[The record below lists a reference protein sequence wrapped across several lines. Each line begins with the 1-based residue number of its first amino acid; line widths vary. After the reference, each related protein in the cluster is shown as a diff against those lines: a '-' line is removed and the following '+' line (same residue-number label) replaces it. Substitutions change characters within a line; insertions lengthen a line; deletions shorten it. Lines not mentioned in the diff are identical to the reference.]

1 MELLYD
7 SLNSRT
13 IEEERLKKVGANMSN
28 EHEARQRFQILLQQI
43 GLTDDVYM
51 PFFEAAEITRMTVHK
66 QQRVWQ
72 FTLKTPNILPY
83 RVYQL
88 FKMNVEKAF
97 TQIAQIQLQFTAEQP
112 QVTEE
117 LIQDYW
123 LTVVNDLEE
132 ISPPLRKGLAEQ
144 VPAWNG
150 QKLALTCKRDFE
162 LEAYKHK
169 YTDKISTNYSYYGF
183 PKLPVEF
190 MLSEAT
196 EELVE
201 EQQKFLEQRRIEE
214 EQFAKKAVED
224 MQKREQEKVNG
235 GGDDDDR
242 PFQLGIAMKPD
253 DTLMEIQQIQ
263 DEERRVTIEGFV
275 FDVEVKE
282 LRSGRSLLTMKV
294 SDYTDSILVKMFSRD
309 KDDVSIMQKAKKG
322 MWVRAR
328 GSIQNDTFVRDLV
341 MMAQDMQEIR
351 PQIRADK
358 APEGERRVELHMH
371 SSMSQMDATSSA
383 AELVTQAAKWGH
395 PAVAITDHGGAQ
407 AFPEAYGAAEK
418 HGIKAIFGVE
428 ANLVDDGVPIAYEPR
443 HIELEHAT
451 FVVFD
456 VETTGLSAAYDT
468 IIELAAVKIVDGEVI
483 DTFESFSNPH
493 HALSATTIELTGI
506 TDDMVRDAPEVE
518 DMIAKFH
525 DFIEDGIVVAHNASF
540 DIGFL
545 YEAYKKAGINHFDHS
560 VIDTL
565 ELARMLYPTMK
576 NHRLNTLCKKF
587 NIELTQHHRAIYDTE
602 ATGYLLLHLLKEA
615 VKEREIAFHD
625 DFNKYVGGGDAYKR
639 SRPTHCTIL
648 AQTQDGLKNMFKL
661 ISEAHTQTF
670 YRVPRIKRSSLQKYR
685 EGLLVGS
692 GCSAGEFFTAVMQK
706 SVDEAT
712 EIAKF
717 YDYLEVHPKGVYKP
731 LLEREL
737 IKDEWNMEDIV
748 RKIVKIGKK
757 LDKPVIATGNVHYL
771 HEEDSIFR
779 KILIRSQGGANP
791 LNRAELPE
799 SHFRTTDEMLEDF
812 AFLGEDLAKEV
823 VVTNS
828 QALAE
833 SIDKVI
839 PIKDDLYTP
848 KIDGSDEEVTRRT
861 YNMAHE
867 IYGDDLPEIVEKRI
881 EKELKSIL
889 GHGFG
894 VIYLISAK
902 LVKKSLSDG
911 YLVGSRGSV
920 GSSLVATFME
930 ITEVNPLAPHYI
942 CPNCQHSEF
951 FEDGSVASGYDLP
964 NKDCPAC
971 GTSYKKDGQ
980 DIPFETFLGFKGD
993 KVPDIDLSA
1002 TRC

>member
-1 MELLYD
+1 
-7 SLNSRT
+7 
-13 IEEERLKKVGANMSN
+13 MSQ

-43 GLTDDVYM
+43 GLTDDIYM
-51 PFFEAAEITRMTVHK
+51 PFFEAAEMTRLTVHK
-66 QQRVWQ
+66 ASRVWQ

-83 RVYQL
+83 KVYEI
-88 FKMNVEKAF
+88 FKMNVERAF
-97 TQIAQIQLQFTAEQP
+97 ANIAQVNLQFTSATP
-112 QVTEE
+112 NVTEE
-117 LIQDYW
+117 LVRDYW
-123 LTVVNDLEE
+123 MTVVNDLEA
-132 ISPPLRKGLAEQ
+132 ISPPLRQGLAEQ
-144 VPAWNG
+144 LPAWNG
-150 QKLALTCKRDFE
+150 QKVSLTCKRDFE
-162 LEAYKHK
+162 LDAYKHK
-169 YTDKISTNYSYYGF
+169 YTDKIATNYMYYGF

-190 MLSEAT
+190 SLCDAT
-196 EELVE
+196 EEFAA
-201 EQQKFLEQRRIEE
+201 EQQQFLEQRRIEE
-214 EQFAKKAVED
+214 EQFAKQAVEEQ
-224 MQKREQEKVNG
+224 QKREQEKEAG
-235 GGDDDDR
+235 GAPEAAER

-282 LRSGRSLLTMKV
+282 LRSGRSIMTMKI

-309 KDDVSIMQKAKKG
+309 KEDVAIMQQAKKG

-351 PQIRADK
+351 PQIRQDK

-371 SSMSQMDATSSA
+371 SNMSQMDATASPA
-383 AELVTQAAKWGH
+383 ALVTQAAKWGH

-418 HGIKAIFGVE
+418 NGIKAIFGVE
-428 ANLVDDGVPIAYEPR
+428 ANLVNDGVPIAYEPR

-468 IIELAAVKIVDGEVI
+468 IIELAAVKIIDGEVV
-483 DTFESFSNPH
+483 DKFESFANPH
-493 HALSATTIELTGI
+493 HPLSSTTIELTGI
-506 TDDMVRDAPEVE
+506 TDDMVKDAPEVV

-525 DFIEDGIVVAHNASF
+525 DFIGDSIVVAHNASF

-545 YEAYKKAGINHFDHS
+545 YEAYKQAGIDHFDHS

-615 VKEREIAFHD
+615 VKEKNILWHD
-625 DFNKYVGGGDAYKR
+625 EFNNFVGGGDAYKR
-639 SRPTHCTIL
+639 ARPTHCTIL

-661 ISEAHTQTF
+661 ISEAHTETF
-670 YRVPRIKRSSLQKYR
+670 YRVPRIKRSSLEKYR

-692 GCSAGEFFTAVMQK
+692 GCADGEFFTAVMQK
-706 SVDEAT
+706 SVEEAT

-731 LLEREL
+731 LIEREL
-737 IKDEWNMEDIV
+737 IKDEWNLEDIV
-748 RKIVKIGKK
+748 RKVIKIGKK
-757 LDKPVIATGNVHYL
+757 LDKPVIATGNVHYI
-771 HEEDSIFR
+771 HEEDAIFR

-791 LNRAELPE
+791 LNRTELPE

-812 AFLGEDLAKEV
+812 AFLGEDLAKEI

-833 SIDKVI
+833 SIDKVV

-848 KIDGSDEEVTRRT
+848 KIEGSDEEVTRRT
-861 YNMAHE
+861 YKMAHE
-867 IYGDDLPEIVEKRI
+867 IYGENLPEIVEKRI

-942 CPNCQHSEF
+942 CPNCKHSEF

-964 NKDCPAC
+964 NKDCPEC
-971 GTSYKKDGQ
+971 GTPYRKDGQ